1 MTTPHSKTTTK
12 EEEKVVFDV
21 AIIGGGVV
29 GLAIL
34 RHCQVYGGY
43 SCVLLEQESDLLTK
57 ASGHNSG
64 IACTGS
70 DAPLLSKER
79 ALIRDSISNMRHFCR
94 VHNIPFGDFMKTNDN
109 DEEEEKQ
116 KDGVVNDRSPKG
128 GSLVCIWPW
137 DIHSTSNPKNNNDD
151 DAEKEKE
158 KIIHEKLLEVAE
170 ESWDAGD
177 THARILTKEEVLEM
191 EPSLSNDV
199 LGGVH
204 IPGEVVLDPFL
215 FPVALAS
222 HARENG
228 AGEL

>member
-109 DEEEEKQ
+109 DEEEKQ

-137 DIHSTSNPKNNNDD
+137 DIHSTSNPKNND
-151 DAEKEKE
+151 EKEKE